1 MPNDM
6 IYSRQITR
14 STPYA
19 AQRYTTIFRTIRY
32 KTLTPGVNQAS
43 WTIEV
48 TYVYRCSSA
57 TLAVAVVTCSFPTLK
72 NMRVSPERPPSQ
84 YQVQSRRFGDQWIV
98 GKRAIHIEAHMAIR
112 GISFKNSMINEAR
125 AKDRPVEY

>member
-14 STPYA
+14 STPYV

-32 KTLTPGVNQAS
+32 KTLTPGVNQPS
-43 WTIEV
+43 WTIGV
-48 TYVYRCSSA
+48 TYVYMCSSA
-57 TLAVAVVTCSFPTLK
+57 TLAVAVVTYSFPTLK
-72 NMRVSPERPPSQ
+72 KMRVNPERPPSQ
-84 YQVQSRRFGDQWIV
+84 YQAQSRRFGDQWIV

-112 GISFKNSMINEAR
+112 GSSFKNPMINEAR
-125 AKDRPVEY
+125 AKDRSAEY